1 MRRTRQRR
9 AVLQTFGAAAI
20 ALAGR
25 WSAAQ
30 GAVPDEEALQV
41 IEDLGRL
48 REQSRRERL
57 PVLLFFT
64 TPGCPFC
71 LEVRRN
77 YLAPRVKQ
85 GRTAG
90 VIVREVDIT
99 SRRTVAGHDGRPVS
113 ESELAVRF
121 NVRVAP
127 VVVLVNGDLMPL
139 ADPLVGIDRSGF
151 YEGFLSAAIETARA
165 KVATQ

>member
-1 MRRTRQRR
+1 MRRLRQRR
-9 AVLQTFGAAAI
+9 AVVKTLGAAAL
-20 ALAGR
+20 ALVGR
-25 WSAAQ
+25 WSLAQ
-30 GAVPDEEALQV
+30 GAVPDAEALQE
-41 IEDLGRL
+41 IDDLAKL

-64 TPGCPFC
+64 MPGCPYC
-71 LEVRRN
+71 LDVRRN

-85 GRTAG
+85 GRAAG
-90 VIVREVDIT
+90 VLVREIDIT
-99 SRRTVAGHDGRPVS
+99 SRRTIAGHDGKPVS
-113 ESELAVRF
+113 GMQLAGRF

-151 YEGFLSAAIETARA
+151 YEGYLSSAIEAARA
-165 KVATQ
+165 KLAAQ